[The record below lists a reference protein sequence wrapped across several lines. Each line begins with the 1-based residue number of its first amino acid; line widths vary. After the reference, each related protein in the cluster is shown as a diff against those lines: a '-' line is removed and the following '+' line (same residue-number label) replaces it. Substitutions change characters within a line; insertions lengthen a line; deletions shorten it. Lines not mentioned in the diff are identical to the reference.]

1 MVVTAKVVRKTH
13 KTLPKSIS
21 GPRRVKI
28 GFPAGKADGGVIS
41 RAVWNNFGTSRG
53 IPERPFMQ
61 NSVRANQ
68 GKYRQALKT
77 SAAKILRGESSL
89 QIVMQKLGVVGQ
101 GDIQAEITALMT
113 PPNAPSTIRQKG
125 SSKPLIDTG
134 EMRSA
139 VTFQVED

>member
-1 MVVTAKVVRKTH
+1 MFTAKVIRKKH
-13 KTLPKSIS
+13 KDLPKSIK

-28 GFPAGKADGGVIS
+28 GFPSGAADGGVIS

-61 NSVRANQ
+61 NSVRANR
-68 GKYRQALKT
+68 GKYQTAMRS
-77 SAAKILRGESSL
+77 SAAKILRGETSL
-89 QIVMQKLGVVGQ
+89 QVVMQKLGILGQ
-101 GDIQAEITALMT
+101 GDIQAEITSLMT

-139 VTFQVED
+139 VTFRVEG